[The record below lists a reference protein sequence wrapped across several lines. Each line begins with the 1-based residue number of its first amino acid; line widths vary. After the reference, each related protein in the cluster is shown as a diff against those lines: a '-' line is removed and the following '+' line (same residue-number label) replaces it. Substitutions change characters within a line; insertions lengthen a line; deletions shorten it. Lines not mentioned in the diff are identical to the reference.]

1 MIYKKIIIGL
11 FLFFFLNGCAQN
23 AALLGPAYTLASTGN
38 IYHAGL
44 SYGSNKAVKK
54 IIGKPSTENIKS
66 LTENKKSKI
75 EDDLDWVTDLPWYKK
90 NQQNYDEFFAL
101 VKSRIEKTSK
111 IINSANQ

>member
-1 MIYKKIIIGL
+1 MIYRKIIIGL
-11 FLFFFLNGCAQN
+11 FLLLFLNGCAQN

-54 IIGKPSTENIKS
+54 ITGKSPTENIKS
-66 LTENKKSKI
+66 LTDNKKSKI
-75 EDDLDWVTDLPWYKK
+75 EDDQD
-90 NQQNYDEFFAL
+90 YDEFFAL
-101 VKSRIEKTSK
+101 VRNRIENTSK